1 MTSTFPHDGRH
12 APRARTLTALALS
25 GALLGLLGA
34 TVAHAE
40 TATPPDV
47 PDTTAPVTTDG
58 TSPDPAAPLVVP
70 AAAPASFTLPLFGVG
85 LTVDITTGPGGALS
99 SVTLNPADGFTA
111 VAARPNKVAFV
122 NEDGSAQVVVKSK
135 NGGQRVEARAGSLAD
150 ILGPGGWTGEVFP
163 GVPGSVEFE
172 IVDEG
177 GSPNIVV
184 GAVSGPNPE
193 IGEVKTSNGDG
204 DDPGDAGEREAK
216 VAIRFSQDGQS
227 RWLTIKAEV
236 ETDDEGEGD
245 DSTPGESEAKVQIS
259 LSRIKTS
266 FTGVDALGQQQWNGT
281 LCDGAQASIMFT
293 VAADGTLTIDQVT
306 PTPERQKAE
315 GKGVEV
321 RFGRGQ
327 GVRIR
332 VRSADGSLAVKVD
345 ERIRCSDAPDPSLNV
360 PVASDDDNHDDD
372 DGDAEHSDDD
382 NGGRG
387 DRPDRGGR
395 DGRSGKG
402 DADHADDNPTEST
415 TPSTPAPGNTVADG
429 SESDD

>member
-1 MTSTFPHDGRH
+1 MTSTIPHDERH
-12 APRARTLTALALS
+12 AAVARTLTAFALS

-40 TATPPDV
+40 TAAPPDA
-47 PDTTAPVTTDG
+47 PDSTAPVTADA

-70 AAAPASFTLPLFGVG
+70 AAAPASFTLPLFGAD

-99 SVTLNPADGFTA
+99 SVTLNPANGFTA

-122 NEDGSAQVVVKSK
+122 NENGTAQVVVKSR

-150 ILGPGGWTGEVFP
+150 ILGLGGWTGEVFP
-163 GVPGSVEFE
+163 GAPGSVEFE

-177 GSPNIVV
+177 GYPNIVL

-204 DDPGDAGEREAK
+204 DDPDEAGEREAK

-227 RWLTIKAEV
+227 RWLTIKAKV
-236 ETDDEGEGD
+236 ETDDEDGEDD
-245 DSTPGESEAKVQIS
+245 DSTPGASEAKVQIS
-259 LSRIKTS
+259 LSKIRTS
-266 FTGVDALGQQQWNGT
+266 FTGVDALGQQEWKGT
-281 LCDGAQASIMFT
+281 LCDGTQASILFT
-293 VAADGTLTIDQVT
+293 VAVDGTLTIDQVT
-306 PTPERQKAE
+306 PTPERQKVE

-372 DGDAEHSDDD
+372 DGDAAHSDDD
-382 NGGRG
+382 NGGR
-387 DRPDRGGR
+387 R

-402 DADHADDNPTEST
+402 DGDHADDNPTESNA
-415 TPSTPAPGNTVADG
+415 PSTPAPGDTVADG
-429 SESDD
+429 SGSDD